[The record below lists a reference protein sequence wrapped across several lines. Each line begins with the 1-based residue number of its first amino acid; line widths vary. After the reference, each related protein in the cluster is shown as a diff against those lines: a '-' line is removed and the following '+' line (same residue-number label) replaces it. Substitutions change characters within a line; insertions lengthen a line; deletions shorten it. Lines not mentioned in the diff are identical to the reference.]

1 VTVTRTQLANHI
13 EAAFA
18 SGVATRDRLLAYAAG
33 SHARPAVIA
42 LIRSLPDRAYPDT
55 ATPMEGPGARPR
67 RPLEQRRSLEP
78 EPD

>member
-18 SGVATRDRLLAYAAG
+18 SGPATRDSLLAYAAS

-42 LIRSLPDRAYPDT
+42 VIRGLPDRAYPSIRDLWNDL
-55 ATPMEGPGARPR
+55 AHVPVDR
-67 RPLEQRRSLEP
+67 
-78 EPD
+78 